1 MPVRIF
7 LFCVVTLMVWLPA
20 SAQKQPADEK
30 AFLEVQANNEVFL
43 GDLGLDEQEL
53 YDLIQSFMLIR
64 LKTTL
69 DLTDVQTLNLMGKI
83 GVYEEQLPRLKFHK
97 ALLISQLRI
106 QLAESSSDALIQE
119 SVTALLEND
128 QKTVETLR
136 SMITDAGDELGAGQR
151 ANLYLFVGDFEQD
164 IRRMAM
170 HAQRMNQA
178 GHQRYTKELHD
189 RYHEMTDDDSSAL
202 RMMIEERTSG
212 LDINDP
218 DEKNIIELVDAWLMV
233 RLSSEL
239 KLTTE
244 ETVQLFKRVGTHKD
258 QLQEMKWQ
266 MGAARLEL
274 RIAARDGFD
283 TDIIEEQLE
292 NMLLREEA
300 VADLIKSFVTE
311 AQKDLSTHRTAQLFL
326 FLGDFEQEVVDLIE
340 RSIMRTTE

>member
-1 MPVRIF
+1 
-7 LFCVVTLMVWLPA
+7 
-20 SAQKQPADEK
+20 
-30 AFLEVQANNEVFL
+30 
-43 GDLGLDEQEL
+43 
-53 YDLIQSFMLIR
+53 
-64 LKTTL
+64 
-69 DLTDVQTLNLMGKI
+69 
-83 GVYEEQLPRLKFHK
+83 
-97 ALLISQLRI
+97 
-106 QLAESSSDALIQE
+106 
-119 SVTALLEND
+119 
-128 QKTVETLR
+128 
-136 SMITDAGDELGAGQR
+136 
-151 ANLYLFVGDFEQD
+151 
-164 IRRMAM
+164 
-170 HAQRMNQA
+170 
-178 GHQRYTKELHD
+178 
-189 RYHEMTDDDSSAL
+189 
-202 RMMIEERTSG
+202 MMIAERTSG

-244 ETVQLFKRVGTHKD
+244 ETVQLFKRVGTYKD

-283 TDIIEEQLE
+283 TDILEEQLE